1 MERVVILKHMFTLQ
15 ELEVGEYDVSYGT
28 RRLTQLQ
35 EDVAAILDIKQDIRD
50 ECSKIGEV
58 TNVVL
63 YDKEP
68 EGVVSVKFV
77 DPQAALQCVKNMD
90 GRYFGGTR
98 VEAYVSEG
106 REKFKK
112 TNERRAALEDMA
124 ERGIDAEDEEENQ
137 RLDEF
142 GTWLESSK
150 TGETAK

>member
-1 MERVVILKHMFTLQ
+1 M
-15 ELEVGEYDVSYGT
+15 
-28 RRLTQLQ
+28 
-35 EDVAAILDIKQDIRD
+35 
-50 ECSKIGEV
+50 

-68 EGVVSVKFV
+68 EGVVSVRFAE
-77 DPQAALQCVKNMD
+77 PEAARQCVQVCLLATQSFFPLFVPLEYSPFQVMD
-90 GRYFGGTR
+90 GRFFSGTR

-124 ERGIDAEDEEENQ
+124 ERGIDAEDEEEKQ

-142 GTWLESSK
+142 GTWLESSH
-150 TGETAK
+150 TVENRAK